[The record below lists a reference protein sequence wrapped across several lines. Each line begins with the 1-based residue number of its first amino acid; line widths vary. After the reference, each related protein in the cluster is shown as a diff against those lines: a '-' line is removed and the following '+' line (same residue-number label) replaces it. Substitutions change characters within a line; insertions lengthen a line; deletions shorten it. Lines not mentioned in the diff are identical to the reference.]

1 MPRSR
6 GSRGP
11 SPRWLC
17 NETIDAGTRRWAV
30 EGLAYLTFDADVK
43 EEFVE
48 DKAAMQAMF
57 HLAKVR
63 AERWGRGAGWW
74 APWLRGNVPEG
85 VVGLML
91 WRWGVWR
98 GPVVLGGLESRP
110 LLSIMGVM
118 GAPLSLQSE
127 DRSVL
132 YAVASTLVNCT
143 NSYDH
148 EEPDPQM
155 LELAK
160 YAKQHIPE
168 QHPKVSGAQL
178 FSGPAGSP
186 GHGGE
191 RLGGT
196 EPGVPSGDRVSLGPS
211 GVRWETGATKPSG
224 DPASGTGQAGLREAP
239 GAEAADGWCGV
250 SSGLHGEEREPGAHQ
265 LLPGADLQVRACRG
279 VAGRDLGSEAA
290 TVLLVN
296 LRACGECKLLGEGRG
311 CLGVWCSLGPLQV
324 SECSSCSHFVPRVF
338 LALVEEA
345 EDRGGVVAQGGGK
358 VRGQAPL
365 CLRLCHVVGL
375 WGGLGLCGG
384 WLRFGR
390 GLHRLQR
397 TRGLGKLALL

>member
-1 MPRSR
+1 MPRGQ

-63 AERWGRGAGWW
+63 AEHWGGGAGWW
-74 APWLRGNVPEG
+74 APWLWGNVPEG

-91 WRWGVWR
+91 WRWGVWK

-110 LLSIMGVM
+110 LLSIVDVM

-186 GHGGE
+186 GHGE

-211 GVRWETGATKPSG
+211 GVRWETSQRVAAGGRLVPPSRAVTLPLGQDKP
-224 DPASGTGQAGLREAP
+224 DFVKR
-239 GAEAADGWCGV
+239 
-250 SSGLHGEEREPGAHQ
+250 R
-265 LLPGADLQVRACRG
+265 VR
-279 VAGRDLGSEAA
+279 
-290 TVLLVN
+290 
-296 LRACGECKLLGEGRG
+296 KLLT
-311 CLGVWCSLGPLQV
+311 
-324 SECSSCSHFVPRVF
+324 
-338 LALVEEA
+338 A
-345 EDRGGVVAQGGGK
+345 GVVSALACMVKSENPALTNSCRELISRYGRAGGWQGGTW
-358 VRGQAPL
+358 V
-365 CLRLCHVVGL
+365 LRLPL
-375 WGGLGLCGG
+375 SSW
-384 WLRFGR
+384 
-390 GLHRLQR
+390 
-397 TRGLGKLALL
+397 